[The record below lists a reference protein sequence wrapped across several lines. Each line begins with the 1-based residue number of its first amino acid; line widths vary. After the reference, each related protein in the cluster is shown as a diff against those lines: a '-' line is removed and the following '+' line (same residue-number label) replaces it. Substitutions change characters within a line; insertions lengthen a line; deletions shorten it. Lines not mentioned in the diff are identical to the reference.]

1 MEPILFFL
9 LLIVGFF
16 LFRLIVNVVLPVM
29 RTIRHVRN
37 EFVHQAPP
45 TPGATPK
52 PSPSSPAG
60 GPRSKPNWD
69 KMGDYIDF
77 EEVK

>member
-1 MEPILFFL
+1 MEPILFIFL
-9 LLIVGFF
+9 LALGFF

-29 RTIRHVRN
+29 RTVRV
-37 EFVHQAPP
+37 VHRAFDQQGQQGRPAGPQ
-45 TPGATPK
+45 

-60 GPRSKPNWD
+60 GKSKPNWD